1 MPSQSECDH
10 KKNALIDVQ
19 PAMVQLITKGNLLK
33 LDSSE
38 TGVT

>member
-19 PAMVQLITKGNLLK
+19 PAMVQLITKANLLNWIAVRQG
-33 LDSSE
+33 LH
-38 TGVT
+38 